1 MKKRLP
7 GILINLKFLGS
18 VSFERN
24 VTGKQTALGIETT
37 GRTLVTSTCVYPS
50 QERIDFLLWK

>member
-37 GRTLVTSTCVYPS
+37 G
-50 QERIDFLLWK
+50 